1 MALVIRTNN
10 SSPQRSKSIIYSDFK
25 TSFQFSFVKKDLE
38 SDINEEAVKTS
49 IKNILLTNRGERFFN
64 PNFGSDIRSVLF
76 ENYTSATEQIIS
88 DLVKNAINNFEPRA
102 NVIEV
107 LVKGDPDNNQVY
119 VTIIFSIINKS
130 EPITFEI
137 ILDRVR

>member
-1 MALVIRTNN
+1 MALVIRNN
-10 SSPQRSKSIIYSDFK
+10 NTSPQRSKTLLYSDFK
-25 TSFQFSFVKKDLE
+25 TSFKFSYVKRDLE
-38 SDINEEAVKTS
+38 LDVNEEAVKTS

-64 PNFGSDIRSVLF
+64 PSFGSDVRSVLF
-76 ENYTSATEQIIS
+76 ENFTSATEQILS

-107 LVKGDPDNNQVY
+107 LVNGDPDNNQVY
-119 VTIIFSIINKS
+119 ITIIFSIINKS

-137 ILDRVR
+137 ILNRVR